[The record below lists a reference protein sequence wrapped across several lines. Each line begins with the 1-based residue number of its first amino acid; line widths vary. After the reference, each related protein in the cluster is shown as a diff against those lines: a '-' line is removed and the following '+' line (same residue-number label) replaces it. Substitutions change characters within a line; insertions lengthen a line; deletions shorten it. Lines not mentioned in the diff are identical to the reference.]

1 MIISCVEGVFMH
13 IIILYFNRIFSKLIN
28 INHFMF
34 LYFKENLKAFR
45 HFKKTSKSKYKTS
58 RFFFPKR
65 SSEVIVGKL
74 PNTN

>member
-1 MIISCVEGVFMH
+1 
-13 IIILYFNRIFSKLIN
+13 
-28 INHFMF
+28 MF